1 MSNKKALMR
10 FHFYFVTISDEDDI
24 ANFSIDT
31 EQKLKNLL
39 TLLSEKTHPE
49 RTWTRNNDLDNRI
62 ILQEIAKENEFWRLN
77 FVKVRDGMLPGVLDT
92 EGEFSE
98 LTLNEGEY
106 MGEDMTIIY
115 SPTHNIIGVQRNF
128 FSVSASKTADYFNE
142 MQMNLVA
149 DGRAFKFE
157 PITDSVEIPS
167 SAIYRGVEISC
178 YDLSGGSLEETIGLS
193 DSFGAKRATLLLS
206 MGTAPRSKGL
216 KEQVVTYVNR
226 ISRRGTVTKALI
238 NFKADESSP
247 VESIDLLNQKLEI
260 CIKITYSKS
269 EPITHQKVYHEFL
282 PKFRAQLDILTDER

>member
-10 FHFYFVTISDEDDI
+10 FHFYFVTISDNDDI
-24 ANFSIDT
+24 ANFKIDT
-31 EQKLKNLL
+31 DQKLKCLL
-39 TLLSEKTHPE
+39 TLLHEKTHLE

-62 ILQEIAKENEFWRLN
+62 ILQEIAEENEFWRLN

-98 LTLNEGEY
+98 LTLKEGEY

-115 SPTHNIIGVQRNF
+115 SPNHSVIGVQRNF

-142 MQMNLVA
+142 MQMTLVS
-149 DGRAFKFE
+149 DGRSFKFE
-157 PITDSVEIPS
+157 PITDSVEIPN

-178 YDLSGGSLEETIGLS
+178 YDLSGGSLEETIGLN

-206 MGTAPRSKGL
+206 MGTAPKSKGL
-216 KEQVVTYVNR
+216 KERVVAYVNG

-238 NFKADESSP
+238 NFKVDESSP
-247 VESIDLLNQKLEI
+247 VESIDLLNHKLEV
-260 CIKITYSKS
+260 CIKITYSKT
-269 EPITHQKVYHEFL
+269 EPITHQKVYSEFL
-282 PKFRAQLDILTDER
+282 PKFREQLDILTDEG